1 MTPIQQILKQ
11 ARDKRAAGLEPAD
24 TAAFGFPQT
33 PLVPEGSFGIPKG
46 PAFGV
51 PQEPLVPKGSFL
63 PPPLEPQS
71 PPPQPPVASGNPP
84 PATTVTSS
92 TTPPTG
98 QQPAPTPQPQPKPQ
112 PQPQLAKPA
121 PVTTLT
127 GTTQPPQGN
136 VTVSGTMTQPAAPP
150 SPVSAPTT
158 ESPNTQ
164 IQPQVQQPASP
175 QPAQPTQP
183 ALDPQQIVAKLPKN
197 NNISPE
203 QQQAFASGLTESI
216 KGKETL
222 VNGARDLAAGQN
234 SPAAKEFQTH
244 MQQFEKT
251 WIDDEMKRRA
261 AENPAAVSTPQGWA
275 GTYRQVADQWQQ
287 MPQEMKWLT
296 GLGLGGGLL
305 AMAAGIFGEGGMGM
319 GLLGL
324 LGIGGAGLAGAA
336 GGLFGDDARRMLGQ
350 GAVGAANLFGAEIP
364 KAETIQ
370 SALSGGGDADAI
382 KKVQDAMNA
391 EGGGWAAGQ
400 AEIGKS
406 RAGLERLMSL
416 GRHHGSTMLMGLP
429 GEGAPRTAEEAGQ
442 MYDQLAAKHKELSD
456 PMFLQNQARQ
466 AGIARLQAANK
477 EQGGLFDNM
486 FAARSAPKDWS
497 TAGQRAFNSGFRE
510 DQILQHFLQN
520 PELKPFLSTTPDGK
534 YYTLPQG
541 NTYEEFMNNMLT
553 NRYGAYPGIEKPAAL
568 NIAEKLAAEFRGLKL
583 ARCWAG
589 YEPVPGAKKYSK
601 GSCRPA
607 GSKKTQKE
615 MKNGKESHTEKT

>member
-11 ARDKRAAGLEPAD
+11 ARDKRAAGL
-24 TAAFGFPQT
+24 TQT
-33 PLVPEGSFGIPKG
+33 PLLTM
-46 PAFGV
+46 
-51 PQEPLVPKGSFL
+51 PQPVMPGTQ
-63 PPPLEPQS
+63 PV
-71 PPPQPPVASGNPP
+71 PPQPLPTANPAAPPQTLSLATPSAPQPAPVTPSTAQPAPP
-84 PATTVTSS
+84 PAPP
-92 TTPPTG
+92 TTPA
-98 QQPAPTPQPQPKPQ
+98 QQPAQPRTPTLSVPNPTIAPP
-112 PQPQLAKPA
+112 PAAPAPKPA
-121 PVTTLT
+121 PVMQTL
-127 GTTQPPQGN
+127 
-136 VTVSGTMTQPAAPP
+136 VSASGPSAPP

-164 IQPQVQQPASP
+164 IQPQVQQSASP

-244 MQQFEKT
+244 MQQFEKK
-251 WIDDEMKRRA
+251 WIDDEMKRRS

-287 MPQEMKWLT
+287 MPQEMKWIT

-370 SALSGGGDADAI
+370 SALSGGANSDAV
-382 KKVQDAMNA
+382 KRVQDAMNA

-400 AEIGKS
+400 AAVGKS
-406 RAGLERLMSL
+406 RADLERLLSL

-442 MYDQLAAKHKELSD
+442 MYDQLAAKHTELSD

-466 AGIARLQAANK
+466 AGLARLQAANK
-477 EQGGLFDNM
+477 EQGGVFDNM
-486 FAARSAPKDWS
+486 FAARNAPWYR
-497 TAGQRAFNSGFRE
+497 GVQRGANVLRENQIWNHFRN
-510 DQILQHFLQN
+510 D
-520 PELKPFLSTTPDGK
+520 PELRQYMSRDANGE
-534 YYTLPQG
+534 YVLPQG
-541 NTYEEFMNNMLT
+541 NTYEEFVNNMLT
-553 NRYGAYPGIEKPAAL
+553 NRYGAYPTEEKTSAL

-589 YEPVPGAKKYSK
+589 YEPVPGAKKYTK
-601 GSCRPA
+601 GSCRPK

-615 MKNGKESHTEKT
+615 MKAGKERPTEQ